1 MKAGT
6 HSPLER
12 AIASLRNEWREAPW
26 LVVLLIAVAAFVGP
40 GLLWAGWAAVSE
52 LF

>member
-6 HSPLER
+6 HSPWER

-26 LVVLLIAVAAFVGP
+26 LVVLLIAVTAFVGP
-40 GLLWAGWAAVSE
+40 GLLWAAWQTISS